1 MKKLIKILISIIIVI
16 AIIIVILHITNK
28 NKFTVLTYHDFT
40 SGEVSNS
47 MQKNIEDFDR
57 EMKYLHEHNYET
69 LTLSDVK
76 CIYDKKCELKNKSVL
91 ITMDD
96 GWKSNLTLAL
106 PILKKYKLNAVI
118 FYIGSNYDGHND
130 NFLDKEDLETIKK
143 DYPNIEI
150 ASHTYD
156 NHYEEAYLKSKE
168 ELNNDFVLMKEVVDT
183 EYFAY
188 PYGKYGDNYIESLKD
203 NNYSLAFTFGPDK
216 EHRKANINDNRY
228 EIPRLNVSTTY
239 SFYKFVLRLI
249 LPF

>member
-1 MKKLIKILISIIIVI
+1 MKKLIKILVSIIIVI
-16 AIIIVILHITNK
+16 AILYIILYISNK
-28 NKFTVLTYHDFT
+28 NKFTVLTYHDFID
-40 SGEVSNS
+40 GKVSNS
-47 MQKNIEDFDR
+47 MQKNIDEFER
-57 EMKYLHEHNYET
+57 EMKYLHNHNYKT
-69 LTLSDVK
+69 LTLDDVR
-76 CIYDKKCELKNKSVL
+76 CIYDKKCELENKSVL

-106 PILKKYKLNAVI
+106 PILKKYNLNAVI

-130 NFLDKEDLETIKK
+130 NFLNKEDLETIKK

-156 NHYEEAYLKSKE
+156 NHYEKAYLKSKE
-168 ELNNDFVLMKEVVDT
+168 ELNKDFTDMKNVIDT

-188 PYGKYGDNYIESLKD
+188 PYGYYNDNYIEVLKD
-203 NNYSLAFTFGPDK
+203 NDYSLAFTFGPEK
-216 EHRKANINDNRY
+216 EHKKANINDNRY

-239 SFYKFVLRLI
+239 PFYKFVLRLI